1 MKIISRYILNE
12 FSRIAIY
19 TLTGFVLVFLVV
31 DFLEKI
37 DNFLAAGVPLT
48 RAGYYFLM
56 LTPSV
61 IFHLTPVAVLVAVLI
76 ALGLLARNSEI
87 IALKAGG
94 VSLFRLAVPIV
105 LAATLSS
112 ALIFVLSNTIIP
124 FSSAE
129 ANTIWEIEVEKRR
142 EASADIHR
150 DVWLRSGGTVLN
162 LGLYNEKTR
171 AIERISLYRLDEKF
185 QLIERI
191 EAESAQWIGDGWE
204 LRDGLVKTYLADDRL
219 KVRHFEKESFDL
231 PELPRTFAVSRRSA
245 EEMSFGELAAWVRQM
260 EAEGYDPLRYEVD
273 LHMKLSFPFICTI
286 MALIGLPI
294 AFWKE
299 RGGGIALGIGVGI
312 GLSFVYLVF
321 LGLSRSLGYSG
332 LVPAVVA
339 AWMPNLIFTLLGL
352 LLFTHVRQ

>member
-1 MKIISRYILNE
+1 MRIISRYILSE
-12 FSRIAIY
+12 FSRVVIF
-19 TLTGFVLVFLVV
+19 TLTSFVVVFLVV

-37 DNFLAAGVPLT
+37 DNFLNVGVPLT

-56 LTPSV
+56 IIPAA
-61 IFHLTPVAVLVAVLI
+61 IFHLTPVSILVAILI
-76 ALGLLARNSEI
+76 SLGLLARNSEI
-87 IALKAGG
+87 IALKANG

-105 LAATLSS
+105 LAANLFSV
-112 ALIFVLSNTIIP
+112 LIFVLSDTVIP

-129 ANTIWEIEVEKRR
+129 ANTIWKVEVEKQQ
-142 EASADIHR
+142 EASADLHR
-150 DVWLRSGGTVLN
+150 DVWLRSGSLVLN
-162 LGLYNEKTR
+162 LGLYNEATMT
-171 AIERISLYRLDEKF
+171 IERVSFYRLDEKF
-185 QLIERI
+185 RLVERI
-191 EAESAQWIGDGWE
+191 EAESARWIGDAWE
-204 LRDGLVKTYLADDRL
+204 LREGLVKNYLSDGQL
-219 KVRHFEKESFDL
+219 KVRHFKKEAFDL
-231 PELPRTFAVSRRSA
+231 PELPRTFAVTQRSA
-245 EEMSFGELAAWVRQM
+245 EEMSFGELAGWVRQM

-273 LHMKLSFPFICTI
+273 LHMKVSFPFICTI

-339 AWMPNLIFTLLGL
+339 AWMPNLIFSLLGL